1 MILTGSR
8 VKNPLTPSSGPC
20 HPQHLPVDEK
30 GLLATLYILLLVLE
44 DLITEDTVP
53 HTPPHITHTHTHGF
67 NPLGAM
73 SSDGH

>member
-1 MILTGSR
+1 M
-8 VKNPLTPSSGPC
+8 
-20 HPQHLPVDEK
+20 DEK

-53 HTPPHITHTHTHGF
+53 HTPLHITHTHSF
-67 NPLGAM
+67 NLLGAM